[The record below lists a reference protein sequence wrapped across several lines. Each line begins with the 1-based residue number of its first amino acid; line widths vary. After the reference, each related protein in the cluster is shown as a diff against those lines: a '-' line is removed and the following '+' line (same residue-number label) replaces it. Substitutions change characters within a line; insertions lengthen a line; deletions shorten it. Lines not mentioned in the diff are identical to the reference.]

1 MENLL
6 GVNGG
11 LVLHSLRTD
20 RHAMKDSRN
29 LTEKV
34 LRQCEAR
41 FPGFK
46 LTKKCAVEQ
55 ALLEW
60 LEVQRDD

>member
-1 MENLL
+1 
-6 GVNGG
+6 
-11 LVLHSLRTD
+11 
-20 RHAMKDSRN
+20 MKVSRN

-34 LRQCEAR
+34 LRRCEAR